1 MLCTEESRE
10 RERVSGGGRGKSGE
24 RLRGKERISEG
35 GVGFEHVVVEG
46 KVLALEAEGD
56 LSLRGL

>member
-1 MLCTEESRE
+1 MLHAEEPRE
-10 RERVSGGGRGKSGE
+10 RKSLWRGRGKSGE
-24 RLRGKERISEG
+24 RLRGKESICEG
-35 GVGFEHVVVEG
+35 GVGFQHVVVEG